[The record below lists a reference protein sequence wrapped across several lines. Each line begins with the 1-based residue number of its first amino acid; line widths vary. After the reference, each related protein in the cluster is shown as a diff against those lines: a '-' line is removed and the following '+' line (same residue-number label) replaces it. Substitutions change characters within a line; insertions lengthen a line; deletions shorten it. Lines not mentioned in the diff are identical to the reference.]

1 MKGYTFY
8 AERPVDM
15 QHKTDLG
22 LIVATLLMWGLGMVT
37 MYICTPDTAARL
49 FDGDR
54 YHFVVR
60 HVINSA
66 VGFSLLLFFAIIPM
80 DKIRKLLPLFVLGT
94 LVLCFL
100 TFLPKIGVKRNGAP
114 RWIAVPFM
122 GTFQPSELAKFAV
135 VLFLA
140 NLFDRQKVTGEYDDD
155 ANSFMKPLGG
165 LLVFVSVVFAQK
177 DLSTGILIFVV
188 GASLFFVSGAR
199 ISWFF
204 PLFFLGVLAGGL
216 LTFKEEYRVRRLIAF
231 FKPEQFANTTGYQLS
246 QSKKAII
253 SGGVWGQGL
262 GTGLERTPYIPEV
275 YADYIFAGWTEAM
288 GFIGVIAY
296 ILLLVFFA
304 WRAFKVSFTSPDRF
318 AALGTFGCTV
328 TIVVQSLLNLAVVCG
343 AVPTTGIPLPFFS
356 YGGSSIIVTL
366 AMCGFMLNASRCEY
380 PSDSYAVSG
389 SNKIESYET
398 VVE

>member
-22 LIVATLLMWGLGMVT
+22 LVVATLLMWGLGMVT